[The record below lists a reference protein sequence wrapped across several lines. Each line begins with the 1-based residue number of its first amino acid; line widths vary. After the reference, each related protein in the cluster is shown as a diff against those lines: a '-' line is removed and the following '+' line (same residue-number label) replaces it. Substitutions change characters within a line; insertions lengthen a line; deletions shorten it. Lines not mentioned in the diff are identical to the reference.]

1 MPALETVMG
10 GNSGP
15 SIASAQAGQT
25 TTQQTRISLLGTDSE
40 DVATRIRLLKV
51 PAQHRIVSL
60 VLINEDLDTG
70 ATGTIDVGVEDT
82 VQDPAD
88 TTDATL
94 FAAAQSVQAAGNNR
108 YENAAIWDFAA
119 ANYDRYVIVDV
130 DVVSATGIA
139 ADIHATLVTRPE
151 LGSQFEG
158 V

>member
-25 TTQQTRISLLGTDSE
+25 TTQQTRISLLATDSE
-40 DVATRIRLLKV
+40 DVATRIRLLKL

-60 VLINEDLDTG
+60 VLVNEDLDMG
-70 ATGTIDVGVEDT
+70 AGGTIDVGVEDT

-88 TTDATL
+88 TTNAVL
-94 FAAAQSVQAAGNNR
+94 FAAAQSIQAAANNR
-108 YENAAIWDFAA
+108 YENAAVWDFAA
-119 ANYDRYVIVDV
+119 ANYDRFIIVDI

-139 ADIHATLVTRPE
+139 GDLHATLVTRPE
-151 LGSQFEG
+151 LGAQFES
-158 V
+158 